1 MRSSSNT
8 QRISRLLV
16 ACVWKEKYFG
26 CPLEIDWLWFIGRG
40 QTRGENQTWV
50 IKKRLIDK
58 AFGDLLLLVRDNK
71 KNITLLK
78 HHELRLIFITGRK
91 SSWESIR
98 KLLRIKITPLRLV
111 SSCLRMLLIGDKT
124 MNEIIG
130 ELRVIIPR
138 TKRLGNFHS
147 LLTGKKHQRTNW
159 EFWSNFLMGD
169 TSYWE
174 FWFVIVV

>member
-1 MRSSSNT
+1 M
-8 QRISRLLV
+8 
-16 ACVWKEKYFG
+16 
-26 CPLEIDWLWFIGRG
+26 
-40 QTRGENQTWV
+40 

-78 HHELRLIFITGRK
+78 HHELRLIFITDRK
-91 SSWESIR
+91 YSWEESIW

-159 EFWSNFLMGD
+159 EF
-169 TSYWE
+169 
-174 FWFVIVV
+174 